1 MTENVADVPPTSTV
15 QDLVVPAVAE
25 AVNLNSKVWLAD
37 IVPTLAAFTK
47 LPPFTLTRAV
57 EFPDRLTCFAVVK
70 PDTVIV
76 PESWVELAVAPV
88 IDEVKEEV
96 LNATV
101 SAPNFTALAFI
112 LQCVPES
119 LESPLTVKFR
129 VVFAV

>member
-1 MTENVADVPPTSTV
+1 V
-15 QDLVVPAVAE
+15 QDLVDPAVAE

-57 EFPDRLTCFAVVK
+57 EFPDRFTCFAVVN

-76 PESWVELAVAPV
+76 PESWVELAVAFV
-88 IDEVKEEV
+88 TDEVKEEV

-101 SAPNFTALAFI
+101 SAPNFTALALI

-119 LESPLTVKFR
+119 LESPLIDKFK